1 MVLRRVVVPER
12 FELGDLRLERWRPED
27 AEALA
32 RAAAES
38 LEHLRPWMPW
48 APLAA
53 SGAAA
58 NAAFLAE
65 SGEAWDAGRHQDVA
79 LWWQGRLVGGAGLRE
94 RLDGDVEVGY
104 WLHVAHT
111 GRGHMTAAAGALV
124 GLAFDVRGAR
134 RVVIR
139 CDQANA
145 RSAAVAERL
154 GFRLDRLEPHPIE
167 APGHTGTFQVWVLD
181 APGRTGGADLR

>member
-1 MVLRRVVVPER
+1 MPER
-12 FELGDLRLERWRPED
+12 IELGGLRLERWRPED

-38 LEHLRPWMPW
+38 LEHLRPWMAW

-58 NAAFLAE
+58 NHAFLAD
-65 SGEAWDAGRHQDVA
+65 SAEAWDAGRRHDVA
-79 LWWQGRLVGGAGLRE
+79 LWSGGALIGGSGLRE
-94 RLDGDVEVGY
+94 HLDDEVELGY

-111 GRGHMTAAAGALV
+111 GRGHMTAAARALV
-124 GLAFDVRGAR
+124 ELGFGAGGAR
-134 RVVIR
+134 RAVIR
-139 CDQANA
+139 CDRANT
-145 RSAAVAERL
+145 RSAAVAQRL
-154 GFRLDRLEPHPIE
+154 GFRLDRLEPGPIE

-181 APGRTGGADLR
+181 APGRTGAADLR